1 MPRTEIETLVYSL
14 DMDIRKMLKAQE
26 KALKAA
32 NDNADGIHRKYK
44 KATEGIGSALD
55 SIFDNTRLK
64 VMDSGVAR
72 VGLFGSSLEKLGA
85 VGLTAAGAIGAFAV
99 VMHQAQEAVNF
110 ADELDDL
117 SARLGIN
124 VEKLQELH
132 YAFGQTGIKA
142 QEGDQALQGLNQ
154 TLGQLQAG
162 LAGGKVKKA
171 WEALG
176 FDQKGLM
183 QFHDA
188 SDLLPILA
196 DRIRGAGSA
205 AEQAAIAKR
214 LGIEPLLPLL
224 RQGTD
229 GMEAL
234 TQKARDLGIVM
245 SAALVKQGADAADK
259 LKELDA
265 IMRAKTNIA
274 FVEFADTLVTIKKL
288 FLDATTAGL
297 RFLAALT
304 NTVPTTQKIVDLQKQ
319 IANQE
324 KQIAFRQ
331 RVGGV
336 FGGNMD
342 AQRAAL
348 AQSREQL
355 RELNRQAM
363 REKAAAPST
372 PPAVEGAGGA
382 ARGLVT
388 ATGKAR
394 SKASKAFP
402 SSAIELIHPPGFE
415 DRSFNAD
422 LANIDEKL
430 TERIQASVTEGI
442 SKGMLEKDSEAF
454 SRYTGELH
462 DATRQGV
469 LAGMEAL
476 RSAGV
481 AGLIDFFV
489 QNLANKLETSLADA
503 LTNALLGSN
512 GLGGNLFGTIFS
524 SILGVPGFANGV
536 DGMIGGRGGR
546 DNNLLVA
553 KVSRGERLTITPPGQ
568 SRGAAGGGVA
578 ISVAV
583 EPSDLFDVHVSQI
596 SQSHAV
602 AAGAAS
608 YIQASRDIPKQMVR
622 RAGRRLG

>member
-64 VMDSGVAR
+64 VLDSGVAR
-72 VGLFGSSLEKLGA
+72 VGLFGASLEKLGA
-85 VGLTAAGAIGAFAV
+85 VGLGAAGAIGAFAV

-259 LKELDA
+259 LKELDS

-274 FVEFADTLVTIKKL
+274 FVEFSDTLITIKKA
-288 FLDATTAGL
+288 FLDATVAGL
-297 RFLAALT
+297 NFLSVLT
-304 NTVPTTQKIVDLQKQ
+304 NTQPVARKIADLQGQ
-319 IANQE
+319 IKAAEQS
-324 KQIAFRQ
+324 
-331 RVGGV
+331 GGILA
-336 FGGNMD
+336 GGGRLERM
-342 AQRAAL
+342 
-348 AQSREQL
+348 REEL
-355 RELNRQAM
+355 RELNRLKQ
-363 REKAAAPST
+363 RQDAAAPKT
-372 PPAVEGAGGA
+372 PAAVEGAGGA
-382 ARGLVT
+382 ARALVEPT
-388 ATGKAR
+388 APKGRRAS
-394 SKASKAFP
+394 SKELPKG
-402 SSAIELIHPPGFE
+402 AIEIIHPPGFE

-442 SKGMLEKDSEAF
+442 SKGMLEKDSQAF

-476 RSAGV
+476 RSSGV

-512 GLGGNLFGTIFS
+512 GLGGNLFSTIFS

-536 DGMIGGRGGR
+536 DGVVGGRGGR
-546 DNNLLVA
+546 DSNLMVA

-568 SRGAAGGGVA
+568 VRGGGAAAMQIQVA
-578 ISVAV
+578 LAV
-583 EPSDLFDVHVSQI
+583 EASPYFDARVRE
-596 SQSHAV
+596 V
-602 AAGAAS
+602 ATPLAGRAGAGAVQVS
-608 YIQASRDIPKQMVR
+608 KGQSPAWLAQAQRYR
-622 RAGRRLG
+622 G